1 MTTADTEVVATETAA
16 ETAAETEQRASAY
29 VSRKRMW
36 RTPPGPSSEPL
47 VELRAE
53 LR

>member
-1 MTTADTEVVATETAA
+1 MVDMETAA

-36 RTPPGPSSEPL
+36 RTPLVPSSGGL
-47 VELRAE
+47 
-53 LR
+53 

>member
-1 MTTADTEVVATETAA
+1 VVDMETAA

-36 RTPPGPSSEPL
+36 RTPLVPSSGGL
-47 VELRAE
+47 
-53 LR
+53 